1 MMKKLPVFFAGALL
15 ASSALVL
22 ADNSAQ
28 PGAAQGPQAPS
39 FNVLDVN
46 KDGSISESE
55 ALYNGLSEKKFTVWD
70 TNGDDMLTEAEYEKG
85 LTEKSDVGGSTEDY

>member
-1 MMKKLPVFFAGALL
+1 MKKLPVLFASALL
-15 ASSALVL
+15 ASSTLVL
-22 ADNSAQ
+22 ANDPA
-28 PGAAQGPQAPS
+28 GAVQGPQAPS

-55 ALYNGLSEKKFTVWD
+55 ALYHGLSEKKFTVWD

-85 LTEKSDVGGSTEDY
+85 IEEKNDVDGSTEDY

>member
-28 PGAAQGPQAPS
+28 PGAAQAPS

-55 ALYNGLSEKKFTVWD
+55 ALYHGLSEKKFTVWD

-85 LTEKSDVGGSTEDY
+85 LTEKSDVDGSTEDY

>member
-1 MMKKLPVFFAGALL
+1 MKKLPIFFAGALL

-22 ADNSAQ
+22 ANDPAQ

-55 ALYNGLSEKKFTVWD
+55 AL
-70 TNGDDMLTEAEYEKG
+70 
-85 LTEKSDVGGSTEDY
+85 